1 MSLALGALVNLGRN
15 TITGML
21 CTTGQQFKD
30 WSAACR
36 LFSTLRFDPE
46 KLFAVAR
53 RTIAERLDREV
64 PFVASIDDTHLRKTG
79 KKVHVF
85 KYRQGRVEV
94 FAQPLGHVRYART
107 DFITMPPIGHVPF

>member
-36 LFSTLRFDPE
+36 LFSTPRFDPE

-79 KKVHVF
+79 KKVH
-85 KYRQGRVEV
+85 G
-94 FAQPLGHVRYART
+94 AA
-107 DFITMPPIGHVPF
+107 